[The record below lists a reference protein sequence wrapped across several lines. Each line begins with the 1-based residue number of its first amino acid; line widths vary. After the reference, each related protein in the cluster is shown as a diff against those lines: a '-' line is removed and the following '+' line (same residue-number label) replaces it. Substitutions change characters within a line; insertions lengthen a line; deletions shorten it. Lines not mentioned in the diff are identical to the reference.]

1 MPSPYIPKEW
11 RTAVIERANGRCEYC
26 LKPQVSYF
34 AHEVDHVT
42 ARKHGG
48 ETTLDN
54 LAFACFECNRN
65 KGSDIASV
73 DPESGELTFLFNPR
87 TQKWNDHFHLLD
99 GRIEPLTAYGRVTVF
114 LLQLNHEGRVQE
126 RVALGI
132 GV

>member
-1 MPSPYIPKEW
+1 MASAHIPKEL
-11 RTAVIERANGRCEYC
+11 RTAVIERTDGRCEYC
-26 LKPQVSYF
+26 LKPQVFYF
-34 AHEVDHVT
+34 AHEVDHVI

-48 ETTLDN
+48 ETTSAN

-87 TQKWNDHFHLLD
+87 SQNWKEHFYLLN

-114 LLQLNHEGRVQE
+114 LLQLNHEDRIQE